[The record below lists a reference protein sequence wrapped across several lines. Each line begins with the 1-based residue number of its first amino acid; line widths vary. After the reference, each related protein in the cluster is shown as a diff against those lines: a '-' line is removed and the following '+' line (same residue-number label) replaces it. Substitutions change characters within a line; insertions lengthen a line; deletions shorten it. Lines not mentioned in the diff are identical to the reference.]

1 VTDRF
6 GHGWRARYQSPRHA
20 RSRMPSGHCFRVV
33 PGGYWA
39 SPRRVTVQ
47 TPARAC
53 WAKGSDR
60 RGGQADVSRSL
71 ANGWIPWVLVDNKS
85 VAEIGEKH
93 LAWRGSRSL
102 RRERHAV
109 REHESASHHRD
120 GREAGACGKGVRAVR
135 SFTNQFMTRR
145 HPGPWSGSIQSKAS

>member
-1 VTDRF
+1 VTDSEI
-6 GHGWRARYQSPRHA
+6 GHSWRARYQPSRHA
-20 RSRMPSGHCFRVV
+20 RSGMSSG
-33 PGGYWA
+33 YST
-39 SPRRVTVQ
+39 SPRSFTVQ

-60 RGGQADVSRSL
+60 RGGQAGESRSL
-71 ANGWIPWVLVDNKS
+71 VNGWIPWVLVDNKS

-145 HPGPWSGSIQSKAS
+145 HPGLWSGSIQSKAS